1 MLESLPL
8 VTDPWFYAAAVPGAL
23 LIGVSKSGFATGFGA
38 LAVPLMA
45 LTVTVPQAV
54 AICLPILMV
63 ADATGLQRLW
73 RERDSA
79 LLRVLVPAGLLGI
92 VFGWLLFG
100 AMSPKAVSAV
110 VGALTLLFLA
120 QRLLFPPSKEG
131 HVAPR
136 WVGRLLAAAS
146 GVTSFIAH
154 AGSPPIAAW
163 LLPMRLEPLRLAGT
177 SAVFFAA
184 INAAK
189 IPPYA
194 ALGLIDG
201 RNMLTSL
208 VLLPL
213 APLGVWIGV
222 WLTSRVSSALFYRI
236 AYLGMGLTGAK
247 LLFDGLR

>member
-1 MLESLPL
+1 MPVLLLMDLLGMAAYRKTVDRRLLMFLLP
-8 VTDPWFYAAAVPGAL
+8 
-23 LIGVSKSGFATGFGA
+23 S
-38 LAVPLMA
+38 
-45 LTVTVPQAV
+45 
-54 AICLPILMV
+54 
-63 ADATGLQRLW
+63 
-73 RERDSA
+73 
-79 LLRVLVPAGLLGI
+79 GLLGI
-92 VFGWLLFG
+92 V
-100 AMSPKAVSAV
+100 
-110 VGALTLLFLA
+110 VGALLFKLLDARVVAGIVGVFTLLFLA

-136 WVGRLLAAAS
+136 WVGRLLAVAS

-154 AGSPPIAAW
+154 AGSPPISAW

-184 INAAK
+184 INASK

-194 ALGLIDG
+194 ALGLIDW
-201 RNMLTSL
+201 RNMLTAL

-222 WLTSRVSSALFYRI
+222 WLTHRVSSALFYRI

-247 LLFDGLR
+247 LLYDGLR